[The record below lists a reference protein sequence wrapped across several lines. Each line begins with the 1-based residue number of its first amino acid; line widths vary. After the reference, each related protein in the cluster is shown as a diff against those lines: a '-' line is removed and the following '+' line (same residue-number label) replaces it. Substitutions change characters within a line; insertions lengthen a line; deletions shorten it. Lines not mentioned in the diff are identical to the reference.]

1 MWQRKQSVLLALGA
15 LLAFASWLFPIASY
29 TGDLGVYKLR
39 TYGLFLPDGTESTMV
54 GLMLPFEVLHSVLG
68 SGMLV
73 TILLYGNRP
82 RQARVVRGLWMLQLP
97 VIAFQYITMN
107 STLAYLAR
115 QGTID
120 QSMGLTFFLPMVVLV
135 LVFIAE
141 RMIRSDEELVR
152 STERLR

>member
-1 MWQRKQSVLLALGA
+1 
-15 LLAFASWLFPIASY
+15 
-29 TGDLGVYKLR
+29 
-39 TYGLFLPDGTESTMV
+39 
-54 GLMLPFEVLHSVLG
+54 
-68 SGMLV
+68 
-73 TILLYGNRP
+73 
-82 RQARVVRGLWMLQLP
+82 MLQLP

-141 RMIRSDEELVR
+141 RMIRSDEALVR
-152 STERLR
+152 SAERLR

>member
-1 MWQRKQSVLLALGA
+1 
-15 LLAFASWLFPIASY
+15 
-29 TGDLGVYKLR
+29 
-39 TYGLFLPDGTESTMV
+39 
-54 GLMLPFEVLHSVLG
+54 MLPFEVLHSVLG
-68 SGMLV
+68 FGMLV
-73 TILLYGNRP
+73 AILLYGNRP

-120 QSMGLTFFLPMVVLV
+120 QSMGFTFFLPMVVLV

-141 RMIRSDEELVR
+141 RMIRSDEALVR
-152 STERLR
+152 SAERLR

>member
-1 MWQRKQSVLLALGA
+1 
-15 LLAFASWLFPIASY
+15 
-29 TGDLGVYKLR
+29 
-39 TYGLFLPDGTESTMV
+39 
-54 GLMLPFEVLHSVLG
+54 
-68 SGMLV
+68 
-73 TILLYGNRP
+73 
-82 RQARVVRGLWMLQLP
+82 

-141 RMIRSDEELVR
+141 RMIRSDEALVR
-152 STERLR
+152 SAERLR

>member
-1 MWQRKQSVLLALGA
+1 MWQRKQSVLLAMGA

-29 TGDLGVYKLR
+29 TGDLGEYKLR

-54 GLMLPFEVLHSVLG
+54 SPMLPFEVLHSVLG
-68 SGMLV
+68 FGMLV
-73 TILLYGNRP
+73 AILLYGNRP

-120 QSMGLTFFLPMVVLV
+120 QSMGFTFFLPMVVLV

-141 RMIRSDEELVR
+141 RMIRSDEALVR
-152 STERLR
+152 SAERLR